1 MTKDITALRLRLR
14 TNGFSPLPCMGK
26 VPAMEKWTEKHDC
39 TKDEIRLWRKLWH
52 FAYNTGALAKRTPG
66 LDIDIKIPEAADAI
80 EALAREF
87 FEEHGNVHV
96 RFGEPPKRLIPLRT
110 DEPFAKLRREFVPP
124 NGLAPGEK
132 PPAIEVLGD
141 GQQYVVDGEH
151 PITHKPYRW
160 HGSELADIKREDLPY
175 VRRED
180 MVRFLD
186 AATKLLVEEF
196 GFTLKN
202 DSATQATNGG
212 DPHETGDEPQ
222 AETGRIAAAL
232 NVIPNNEDWDG
243 WNAIGMATWRATGGS
258 AEGFA
263 AFDAWSRKS
272 SKHDAGAT
280 AKKWSAYF
288 KSPPT
293 HIGAGTI
300 FYLADQAE
308 PGWRRAWQRS
318 QNGAPTHVWRS
329 KDFDFPCTPTGEKH
343 HDKAGRVYARVTTPD
358 GNSNFVPEDELEPV
372 TQPASQPQ
380 SQPQTQAPQPQTPPP
395 QTQTPQPQTPQP
407 QASTATKTATPKP
420 RRFTLKAL
428 ENITLPSIANY
439 IVKGILPRVG
449 LGVIWGPPKCG
460 KSFLTYDLA
469 MHVACGREYRGH
481 NVRKGSVIY
490 LALEGSYGFAGRVE
504 AWRRRFKPPK
514 DAAFYLID
522 ESIDLT
528 TDAAALITALRS
540 QLTTPP
546 AVVVIDTLNRALQG
560 DENSSE
566 DMAKFIRAADTIRTA
581 FGCFV
586 LLIHHCG
593 IAGTRPRGHTSLAGA
608 DDVQIAVERNKDGNV
623 VATVEHMKDGP
634 SGAVIA
640 SKLEVV
646 ELGVDQDGDPLTSCV
661 VVPTEAEAAGKKLTK
676 VQRFAFELLKKL
688 ITTEG
693 VTPPAEANLPVGF
706 KVCLSDT
713 WRKRFYL
720 EYPSDK
726 QDTKKKALLRATLDL
741 EEERLIVLW
750 REYVWVRDERDK
762 GG

>member
-1 MTKDITALRLRLR
+1 
-14 TNGFSPLPCMGK
+14 
-26 VPAMEKWTEKHDC
+26 
-39 TKDEIRLWRKLWH
+39 
-52 FAYNTGALAKRTPG
+52 
-66 LDIDIKIPEAADAI
+66 
-80 EALAREF
+80 
-87 FEEHGNVHV
+87 V

-110 DEPFAKLRREFVPP
+110 DEPFKKLRREFVPP

-132 PPAIEVLGD
+132 PPAIEILGD
-141 GQQYVVDGEH
+141 GQHYVVDGEH
-151 PITHKPYRW
+151 PVTRKPYRW
-160 HGSELADIKREDLPY
+160 HGSEFADIKRDTLPY

-180 MVRFLD
+180 VERFLE

-196 GFTLKN
+196 GYTLLN
-202 DSATQATNGG
+202 EQQATNGG

-222 AETGRIAAAL
+222 AEAARIAAAL
-232 NVIPNNEDWDG
+232 NVIPNTMDWDG

-258 AEGFA
+258 AEGLA
-263 AFDAWSRKS
+263 AFDAF
-272 SKHDAGAT
+272 SKRSPKYDAGAT
-280 AKKWSAYF
+280 AKKWAAYF
-288 KSPPT
+288 KSPPK

-308 PGWRRAWQRS
+308 PGWRRQWER
-318 QNGAPTHVWRS
+318 NRPHTNVWHS
-329 KDFDFPCTPTGEKH
+329 AHFDFPCTPTGERH
-343 HDKAGRVYARVTTPD
+343 HDKSGRVYARVTTPD
-358 GNSNFVPEDELEPV
+358 GSSNFVPEDELEPV
-372 TQPASQPQ
+372 AQPTSPTTAASTATSTTQSP
-380 SQPQTQAPQPQTPPP
+380 
-395 QTQTPQPQTPQP
+395 P
-407 QASTATKTATPKP
+407 QASTSTTASTAASTATQTVTPKP
-420 RRFTLKAL
+420 RRFALKAL

-460 KSFLTYDLA
+460 KSFLTFDLA
-469 MHVACGREYRGH
+469 MHIATGRNYRGH
-481 NVRKGSVIY
+481 AVRKGAVVY

-514 DAAFYLID
+514 DVPFYLID

-528 TDAAALITALRS
+528 KDVTALRAAVRS

-566 DMAKFIRAADTIRTA
+566 DMAKFILAADAIRTD
-581 FGCFV
+581 FNCLV

-593 IAGTRPRGHTSLAGA
+593 IAGNRPRGHTSLAGA
-608 DDVQIAVERNKDGNV
+608 DDVQISVERDKEDNV
-623 VATVEHMKDGP
+623 IATVQHSKDGP

-646 ELGVDQDGDPLTSCV
+646 ELGVDQEGDPLTSCV
-661 VVPTEAEAAGKKLTK
+661 VVPTEVEAAGKKLTK
-676 VQRFAFELLKKL
+676 VQRFAFDLLKKL
-688 ITTEG
+688 IATEG
-693 VTPPAEANLPVGF
+693 VDPPAEANLPAGF

-720 EYPSDK
+720 EYPADK

-741 EEERLIVLW
+741 EQDRLIVLW
-750 REYVWVRDERDK
+750 KEFVWVTADEE
-762 GG
+762 

>member
-1 MTKDITALRLRLR
+1 MTAEHFETITTLRLQLQA
-14 TNGFSPLPCMGK
+14 NGFSPLPCMGK
-26 VPAMEKWTEKHDC
+26 APAMEKWTEKLSC
-39 TKDEIRLWRKLWH
+39 TEAEIRRWPLPGFWH
-52 FAYNTGALAKRTPG
+52 LAHNTGVIAKFAPG
-66 LDIDIKIPEAADAI
+66 IDIDIKIPDAADAV
-80 EALAREF
+80 ETLAREF
-87 FEEHGNVHV
+87 FEEHGDIRV
-96 RFGEPPKRLIPLRT
+96 RFGLPPKRLIPLRT
-110 DEPFAKLRREFVPP
+110 DEPFKKLRRVFT
-124 NGLAPGEK
+124 APDGSEQK
-132 PPAIEVLGD
+132 LELLGD
-141 GQQYVVDGEH
+141 GQQYIVAGIH
-151 PITHKPYRW
+151 PDTGQPYRW
-160 HGSELADIKREDLPY
+160 FGGDLTNTPRESLPY
-175 VRRED
+175 VRHEEAE
-180 MVRFLD
+180 RFLE
-186 AATKLLVEEF
+186 AATKLLAEEH
-196 GFTLKN
+196 GFILDDGGAKTG
-202 DSATQATNGG
+202 NGG
-212 DPHETGDEPQ
+212 DPHEAGDEPQ
-222 AETGRIAAAL
+222 AEAERIAAAL
-232 NVIPNNEDWDG
+232 AVIPNNEDWDG

-272 SKHDAGAT
+272 PKHDAEKT
-280 AKKWSAYF
+280 AKKWAAYF
-288 KSPPT
+288 RSPPT